1 MDFLQENLSTFL
13 RTQTQSTTSSSSLRN
28 IVSSILHTENLTA
41 SLLDL
46 RTNYIDPYLIHP
58 LSSLLSSSASTADL
72 LPVLITLL
80 ALYISLRIL
89 DYARRVIVFWVTL
102 FFRLVFWSAVLV
114 FGLYAY
120 QVGLERALTEVRW
133 VVGVLIRFA
142 GELMAAL
149 LREGEGRDTAGA
161 TDGWKRREYY
171 NRYG

>member
-1 MDFLQENLSTFL
+1 M
-13 RTQTQSTTSSSSLRN
+13 
-28 IVSSILHTENLTA
+28 
-41 SLLDL
+41 
-46 RTNYIDPYLIHP
+46 
-58 LSSLLSSSASTADL
+58 
-72 LPVLITLL
+72 
-80 ALYISLRIL
+80 
-89 DYARRVIVFWVTL
+89 
-102 FFRLVFWSAVLV
+102 